1 MKVSL
6 GCKFD
11 DAQLCFRSSVYRSG
25 GTRVIRNEMFSALGL
40 PLFLRNWFVLSG
52 YTLHEITVRIVLYWS
67 AQERLSSSAKLLER
81 LRSRSK
87 ERGRVPRAAC
97 KTDEVYHP
105 PRGFP
110 DVLKRDRHHP
120 PVKMDCQ
127 KMVLNKMCLEE
138 MKLTISRNIS
148 LGCIPGIV
156 LVFVCFC
163 G

>member
-1 MKVSL
+1 MMHSCVSVVLCIDLVAPEWYEMK
-6 GCKFD
+6 CF
-11 DAQLCFRSSVYRSG
+11 QLLDCRCSSE
-25 GTRVIRNEMFSALGL
+25 ID
-40 PLFLRNWFVLSG
+40 LFWADTHYMKLL
-52 YTLHEITVRIVLYWS
+52 YCIVLYWS
-67 AQERLSSSAKLLER
+67 AQERLSSSAKLLKR

-148 LGCIPGIV
+148 LACIPGIV
-156 LVFVCFC
+156 LVFLCFC
-163 G
+163 S